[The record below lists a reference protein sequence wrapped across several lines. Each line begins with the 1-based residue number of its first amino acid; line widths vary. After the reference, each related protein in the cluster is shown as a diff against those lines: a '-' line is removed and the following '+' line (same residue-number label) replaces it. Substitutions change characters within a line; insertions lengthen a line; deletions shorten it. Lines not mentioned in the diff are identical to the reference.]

1 LLVDFIA
8 KLLDELKWRRVKMR
22 KVLIGI
28 TTFSLVLAG
37 AASAYAGAVINKTN
51 WSAEYIRTLNRNAAT
66 DYADIAAFNP
76 AGTVK
81 MTDGLT
87 INGSVQYLDKDYKN
101 KVNGMHFKSDK
112 SSTFPGV
119 FAVYKKDK
127 WTLFGSFTFVGGGGE
142 VDWEDG
148 DATTMALGAGMTVKA
163 DRTMDA
169 ALQAPPPSGPGL
181 PPALLGT
188 YYGTLT
194 HQDIWAKS
202 YDLGYSFGGAYA
214 INDIFSVSAAI
225 RYVDGTIEAKG
236 KVTTSPTTTGA
247 GFGGTPQT
255 SEVDFEQNADGW
267 GAIFGVNIAPNE
279 RLNIGAR
286 FETKTD
292 LEFDTDVKKDNNN
305 VLPQLGIV
313 DGQDMNEDLAPSLGL
328 GVSYWLTE
336 KLRAET
342 NLTLYFNGEADW
354 EGKEN
359 DVDTGYDAGLALEY
373 VFNDKIMASIGY
385 MHTETG
391 IDPEDMKPE
400 NPELDA
406 NTFAGGLAYAYNQK
420 FHVNLAVGYS
430 SYEDDDFVSKKIPNT
445 DIKIEYEKDVT
456 FYALGLEYRF
466 M

>member
-1 LLVDFIA
+1 LRVDFIA

-28 TTFSLVLAG
+28 AIFSLVLAG
-37 AASAYAGAVINKTN
+37 AASVFAGAVINKTN

-81 MTDGLT
+81 MADGLT

-101 KVNGMHFKSDK
+101 RVNGMRFKSDK

-119 FAVYKKDK
+119 FAVYKKDR

-142 VDWEDG
+142 VDWDKG
-148 DATTMALGAGMTVKA
+148 NASTMLIGTGVTLKA
-163 DRTMDA
+163 DRTVNGMVEAGGGDP
-169 ALQAPPPSGPGL
+169 APL
-181 PPALLGT
+181 FT

-202 YDLGYSFGGAYA
+202 YDLGYALGGAYA

-236 KVTTSPTTTGA
+236 SVTSTPTPTGA
-247 GFGGTPQT
+247 FLGGEPVTRDI
-255 SEVDFEQNADGW
+255 DFDQDADGW

-292 LEFDTDVKKDNNN
+292 LEFDTNIKKGEDV
-305 VLPQLGIV
+305 LEEALGIV
-313 DGQDMNEDLAPSLGL
+313 DGGKYNEDLAPSLGV

-359 DVDTGYDAGLALEY
+359 DVDTGYDAGIALEY
-373 VFNDKIMASIGY
+373 VFNDKFTASIGY
-385 MHTETG
+385 LHTETG

-420 FHVNLAVGYS
+420 FHVNLGIGYS
-430 SYEDDDFVSKKIPNT
+430 AYEDDDFVSSTTGAKV
-445 DIKIEYEKDVT
+445 EYEKDIT

>member
-1 LLVDFIA
+1 
-8 KLLDELKWRRVKMR
+8 MR
-22 KVLIGI
+22 KVFIGI
-28 TTFSLVLAG
+28 ITFSLVLCG
-37 AASAYAGAVINKTN
+37 ATSVFAGAVVNKTN
-51 WSAEYIRTLNRNAAT
+51 WSAEYLRTLNRNAAT

-81 MTDGLT
+81 MTDGFT

-101 KVNGMHFKSDK
+101 KVDGEHFKSDK

-119 FAVYKKDK
+119 FAVYKKNR

-142 VDWEDG
+142 VEWENG

-163 DRTMDA
+163 DRTIDA
-169 ALQAPPPSGPGL
+169 MVQAGGGS
-181 PPALLGT
+181 PAPLGT

-194 HQDIWAKS
+194 NQRLRAKS
-202 YDLGYSFGGAYA
+202 YDLGYALGGAYA

-225 RYVDGTIEAKG
+225 RYVDGTIEANG
-236 KVTTSPTTTGA
+236 TVTTSPTPAGA
-247 GFGGTPQT
+247 ALGGAPQT
-255 SEVDFEQNADGW
+255 SNVDFDQDANGW
-267 GAIFGVNIAPNE
+267 GAIFGVNIAPND

-292 LEFDTDVKKDNNN
+292 LEFNTDVGEDNNN

-313 DGQDMNEDLAPSLGL
+313 DGQDVNEDLAPSLGV
-328 GVSYWLTE
+328 GVSYWITE

-354 EGKEN
+354 EGLED
-359 DVDTGYDAGLALEY
+359 DVDTGYDAGITFEY
-373 VFNDKIMASIGY
+373 VFNDKFTASIGY

-391 IDPEDMKPE
+391 IDPEDMTPE

-430 SYEDDDFVSKKIPNT
+430 SYEDDDFVSSLTGAKV
-445 DIKIEYEKDVT
+445 EYEKDIT

>member
-1 LLVDFIA
+1 
-8 KLLDELKWRRVKMR
+8 MR
-22 KVLIGI
+22 KVFIGFAAVSFI
-28 TTFSLVLAG
+28 FSGATTVF
-37 AASAYAGAVINKTN
+37 AGAVINKTN
-51 WSAEYIRTLNRNAAT
+51 WSVEYIRTLNRNAAT

-81 MTDGLT
+81 LQEGFTL
-87 INGSVQYLDKDYKN
+87 NASVQYLDKDYDN
-101 KVNGMHFKSDK
+101 YVNDMKFNSDK

-119 FAVYKKDK
+119 FAVYKKNK
-127 WTLFGSFTFVGGGGE
+127 WTLFGAFTFVGGGGE

-148 DATTMALGAGMTVKA
+148 NATTMALGAGMTLQA

-169 ALQAPPPSGPGL
+169 ALQVPPPNGPGL
-181 PPALLGT
+181 PSAPLGT

-194 HQDIWAKS
+194 HQDLWAKS
-202 YDLGYSFGGAYA
+202 YDLGYTFGGAYA
-214 INDIFSVSAAI
+214 INDIFSIAAAI

-236 KVTTSPTTTGA
+236 KVTTSPTETGA
-247 GFGGTPQT
+247 GFGATPQT
-255 SEVDFEQNADGW
+255 SEIEFDQDADGW

-292 LEFDTDVKKDNNN
+292 LEFDTNVKKDNNN
-305 VLPQLGIV
+305 VLPQLGRV
-313 DGQDMNEDLAPSLGL
+313 DGEDMNEDLAPSLGL
-328 GVSYWLTE
+328 GVSYWITE

-354 EGKEN
+354 EGRE
-359 DVDTGYDAGLALEY
+359 DEVDTGYDAGLALEY
-373 VFNDKIMASIGY
+373 VFNDKITASIGY

-400 NPELDA
+400 NPSLDA
-406 NTFAGGLAYAYNQK
+406 NTFAGGLAYVYNQK
-420 FHVNLAVGYS
+420 FHVNLAIGYA
-430 SYEDDDFVSKKIPNT
+430 SYVDDDFVSST
-445 DIKIEYEKDVT
+445 TGAKIEYKKDII

-466 M
+466 

>member
-1 LLVDFIA
+1 M
-8 KLLDELKWRRVKMR
+8 RR
-22 KVLIGI
+22 VLIGI
-28 TTFSLVLAG
+28 ATFSLVLTG
-37 AASAYAGAVINKTN
+37 AASAYAGAVVNKTN
-51 WSAEYIRTLNRNAAT
+51 LSAEYIRTLNRNAAT

-81 MTDGLT
+81 MTDGFT
-87 INGSVQYLDKDYKN
+87 INGSVQYLDKDYRN
-101 KVNGMHFKSDK
+101 EVNDINFKSDK

-119 FAVYKKDK
+119 FAVYKKDR

-142 VDWEDG
+142 VEWENG
-148 DATTMALGAGMTVKA
+148 DATTMALGTGMTVKA
-163 DRTMDA
+163 DRTVDGMV
-169 ALQAPPPSGPGL
+169 QAGGG
-181 PPALLGT
+181 PPAPLFT
-188 YYGTLT
+188 YYALPLT
-194 HQDIWAKS
+194 NQRIRAKS
-202 YDLGYSFGGAYA
+202 YDLGYALGGAYA

-225 RYVDGTIEAKG
+225 RYVDGSTEANG
-236 KVTTSPTTTGA
+236 TVTTSPTPAGA
-247 GFGGTPQT
+247 GLGATPQT
-255 SEVDFEQNADGW
+255 SNVDFDQDADGW

-292 LEFDTDVKKDNNN
+292 LEFDTDVGEDNNN

-313 DGQDMNEDLAPSLGL
+313 DGQDVNEDLAPSLGV
-328 GVSYWLTE
+328 GVSYWITE

-354 EGKEN
+354 EGLED
-359 DVDTGYDAGLALEY
+359 DVDTGYDAGITFEY
-373 VFNDKIMASIGY
+373 VFNDKFTASIGY

-391 IDPEDMKPE
+391 IDPEDMTPE

-430 SYEDDDFVSKKIPNT
+430 SYEDDDYVNKAIPGV
-445 DIKIEYEKDVT
+445 DIKVEYEKDIT
-456 FYALGLEYRF
+456 FVALGLEYRF

>member
-1 LLVDFIA
+1 
-8 KLLDELKWRRVKMR
+8 MR

-28 TTFSLVLAG
+28 TTSSLVLAG
-37 AASAYAGAVINKTN
+37 AASAFAGAYVNKTN

-81 MTDGLT
+81 LNEGFTV
-87 INGSVQYLDKDYKN
+87 NASVQYLDKDYKN
-101 KVNGMHFKSDK
+101 EVNGMNFKSDK

-119 FAVYKKDK
+119 FAVYKKNN

-142 VDWEDG
+142 VEWENG
-148 DATTMALGAGMTVKA
+148 DATTMALGTGMTVTA
-163 DRTMDA
+163 DRTVDGMV
-169 ALQAPPPSGPGL
+169 QAGGG
-181 PPALLGT
+181 PPAPLFT
-188 YYGTLT
+188 YYSLPLT
-194 HQDIWAKS
+194 NQRIRAKS
-202 YDLGYSFGGAYA
+202 YDLGYALGGAYA

-225 RYVDGTIEAKG
+225 RYVDGTIEANG
-236 KVTTSPTTTGA
+236 TVTTSPTPTGA
-247 GFGGTPQT
+247 ALGATPQT
-255 SEVDFEQNADGW
+255 SNVDFEQNADGW

-292 LEFDTDVKKDNNN
+292 LEFDTDVNEDNNN

-313 DGQDMNEDLAPSLGL
+313 DGQDVNEDLAPSLGV
-328 GVSYWLTE
+328 GVSYWITE
-336 KLRAET
+336 KFRAET

-354 EGKEN
+354 EGLED
-359 DVDTGYDAGLALEY
+359 DVDTGYDAGITFEY
-373 VFNDKIMASIGY
+373 VFNEKFTASIGY

-391 IDPEDMKPE
+391 ADPEDMTPE

-406 NTFAGGLAYAYNQK
+406 NTFVGGFAYAYNQK
-420 FHVNLAVGYS
+420 FHVNLGIGYS
-430 SYEDDDFVSKKIPNT
+430 AYEDDDFVSST
-445 DIKIEYEKDVT
+445 TGAKIEYEKDIT

>member
-1 LLVDFIA
+1 
-8 KLLDELKWRRVKMR
+8 MR

-28 TTFSLVLAG
+28 ATFSLILAG
-37 AASAYAGAVINKTN
+37 AASVYAGAYVNKTN

-81 MTDGLT
+81 LQEGFTVNASL
-87 INGSVQYLDKDYKN
+87 QYLDKDYKN
-101 KVNGMHFKSDK
+101 YVDGMKFESDK

-119 FAVYKKDK
+119 FGIYKKNN
-127 WTLFGSFTFVGGGGE
+127 WALFASFTFVGGGGE
-142 VDWEDG
+142 VDWEKG
-148 DATTMALGAGMTVKA
+148 DATTMALGAGMTFKA
-163 DRTMDA
+163 DRTVDA
-169 ALQAPPPSGPGL
+169 MVQDAGGPAAPPF
-181 PPALLGT
+181 T

-202 YDLGYSFGGAYA
+202 YDLGYTFGGAYA
-214 INDIFSVSAAI
+214 INDIFSISAAI

-236 KVTTSPTTTGA
+236 SVTTSPTPTGA
-247 GFGGTPQT
+247 QIPGVTDVT
-255 SEVDFEQNADGW
+255 SDVDFEQNADGW

-279 RLNIGAR
+279 RLNIAAR

-292 LEFDTDVKKDNNN
+292 LEFDTDVHKDNNN

-336 KLRAET
+336 KLRVET

-354 EGKEN
+354 EGLED
-359 DVDTGYDAGLALEY
+359 DVDTGYDAGIALEY
-373 VFNDKIMASIGY
+373 VFNDKITASIGY

-391 IDPEDMKPE
+391 ADPEDMTPE

-420 FHVNLAVGYS
+420 FHVNLGVGYS
-430 SYEDDDFVSKKIPNT
+430 SYEDDDFVSDRT
-445 DIKIEYEKDVT
+445 GFKIEYEKDIT
-456 FYALGLEYRF
+456 FLALGLEYRF